1 MPVERV
7 KYPMSNEN
15 YDQTQITSYKLKLG
29 LRTRIS
35 LFFAV
40 GGLLVSIG
48 LSGVTLVLTRQ
59 QLIDS
64 RENAASAFASTN
76 ATRLSNQLTPES
88 SVEDLPSIVDSMTK
102 IEGSQRLI
110 RIGNDWLPSQELN
123 RDDIPRNILDRVD
136 QLKAGQ
142 LRAEIN
148 GKTRLVLGIPLQVF
162 DAAYFAIVDLTDL
175 EETLDDL
182 RIILFGAGAGV
193 TSLAALLGWWI
204 SRRTLRPLRNVR
216 EAAEAIAG
224 GRLDTR
230 LIRQSDPDL
239 DRLSESFNEMAK
251 ALEERIHRDARFAS
265 EVSHEL
271 RSPLTTLKASV
282 GVLEARK
289 NELSARS
296 KTALDLLS
304 RDLERFNRLVS
315 ELLEISGYD
324 AGAASLELE
333 EVNVSQFI
341 QAATR
346 NDSSITYLLPPNAD
360 SLVIDVDKRRLAR
373 TLSNLLD
380 NARRYGYGATVIEV
394 STSEN
399 TLQIAVEDAGPGI
412 SKDEREII
420 FDRFSRGS
428 TSGQRGDDG
437 GTGLGL
443 SLVQEDVR
451 LHGGKVWVENLKVT
465 KSDTGSRFVIELSTT
480 REETS

>member
-48 LSGVTLVLTRQ
+48 LSGATLVLTRQ

-182 RIILFGAGAGV
+182 RIILFGAGAAV

-239 DRLSESFNEMAK
+239 DRLSESFNEMAR
-251 ALEERIHRDARFAS
+251 ALEERVHRDARFAS

-282 GVLEARK
+282 GVLESRK

-333 EVNVSQFI
+333 EVNVAQFI

-394 STSEN
+394 SASEN

>member
-239 DRLSESFNEMAK
+239 DRLSESFNEMAR

>member
-239 DRLSESFNEMAK
+239 DRLSESFNEMAR

-465 KSDTGSRFVIELSTT
+465 KSDTGSRFVIQLSTT

>member
-239 DRLSESFNEMAK
+239 DRLSESFNEMAR

-360 SLVIDVDKRRLAR
+360 SLVVDVDKRRLAR

>member
-1 MPVERV
+1 
-7 KYPMSNEN
+7 MSNTNHNKSEN
-15 YDQTQITSYKLKLG
+15 TSHRLKLG

-102 IEGSQRLI
+102 IEARQRLI
-110 RIGNDWLPSQELN
+110 RIGIDWLPSQELD
-123 RDDIPRNILDRVD
+123 REDIPQNILNRVTE
-136 QLKAGQ
+136 LRAGQ

-162 DAAYFAIVDLTDL
+162 DAAYFAVVDLTDL

-204 SRRTLRPLRNVR
+204 SRRTLRPQRNVR

-239 DRLSESFNEMAK
+239 DRLSESFNEMAR

-282 GVLEARK
+282 GVLESRK
-289 NELSARS
+289 NELSVRS
-296 KTALDLLS
+296 QTALDLLS

-346 NDSSITYLLPPNAD
+346 TDTSISYTLPSNAD
-360 SLVIDVDKRRLAR
+360 SLVISVDKRRLAR
-373 TLSNLLD
+373 ALSNLLD
-380 NARRYGYGATVIEV
+380 NAQRYGGGATVIEV
-394 STSEN
+394 STNEN
-399 TLQIAVEDAGPGI
+399 MIQIAVEDAGPGI
-412 SKDEREII
+412 SKEERDII

-428 TSGQRGDDG
+428 SSGQRGDDG

-451 LHGGKVWVENLKVT
+451 LHGGKVWVEDPKIT
-465 KSDTGSRFVIELSTT
+465 KSLTGSRCVIELPNT
-480 REETS
+480 REESL